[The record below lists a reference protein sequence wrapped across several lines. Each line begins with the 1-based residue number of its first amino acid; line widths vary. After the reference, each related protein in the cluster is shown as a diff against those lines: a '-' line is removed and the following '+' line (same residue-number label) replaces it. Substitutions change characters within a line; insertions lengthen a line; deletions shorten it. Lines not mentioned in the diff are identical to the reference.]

1 MRYAPLELQNKPVI
15 PSSQLPSALHPFPAR
30 RVTLPAMTDLRT
42 LVNQARGGRVIRTGF
57 LESAGLDRR
66 ALAAGGVK
74 FAGHGGFTDA
84 TRVVY
89 TLYPEHIPTVDDPV
103 KVMLLEAELP
113 ANTSVQDVRVA
124 VALPDELRGD
134 IREERGAFLI
144 ATTAKGV
151 KQLEA
156 ITSLVIQGVTLEVSF
171 TVSDSSSLGRGAK
184 TRTVVVP
191 SLRLDVV
198 GAKGFGVSRAY
209 FQAGIEGKKV
219 RVNGTVAG
227 NSTPVREGDSL
238 SADGLGRIE
247 FKRIEGETRRGN
259 IKLELEIHR

>member
-1 MRYAPLELQNKPVI
+1 MTAHLQFNLHGA
-15 PSSQLPSALHPFPAR
+15 SSKT
-30 RVTLPAMTDLRT
+30 VTLAAMTDLRT
-42 LVNQARGGRVIRTGF
+42 LVNQARGGRVVRTGF
-57 LESAGLDRR
+57 LESADLDRR

-74 FAGHGGFTDA
+74 FAAHGGFTDA
-84 TRVVY
+84 GRVIY
-89 TLYPEHIPTVDDPV
+89 TLYPEHIPAIDDPV
-103 KVMLLEAELP
+103 RVLLLDAELP
-113 ANTSVQDVRVA
+113 LGVTAQDVRVA
-124 VALPDELRGD
+124 INLPEEIRGD

-144 ATTAKGV
+144 ATTAKGA
-151 KQLEA
+151 KLLEEK
-156 ITSLVIQGVTLEVSF
+156 TTLNIHGNTVEVSF
-171 TVSDSSSLGRGAK
+171 TPTETSSLGRGTK

-227 NSTPVREGDSL
+227 NSTPVREGDTL
-238 SADGLGRIE
+238 SAEGLGRIE

-259 IKLELEIHR
+259 VKLELEVHR